1 MEHWVNHWISL
12 DLILDTKYKLG
23 LILCMVVEYNG
34 GYEKRFD
41 VTVSN
46 HMTSN
51 NFPTCLDLLEGNTR
65 QTGGNRIVLTG

>member
-1 MEHWVNHWISL
+1 
-12 DLILDTKYKLG
+12 
-23 LILCMVVEYNG
+23 MVVEYNG

-51 NFPTCLDLLEGNTR
+51 NFSNLPRFAGGKYKT
-65 QTGGNRIVLTG
+65 TGGNRIVLTG

>member
-1 MEHWVNHWISL
+1 
-12 DLILDTKYKLG
+12 
-23 LILCMVVEYNG
+23 MVVEYNG

-65 QTGGNRIVLTG
+65 QTGGNRILLTG